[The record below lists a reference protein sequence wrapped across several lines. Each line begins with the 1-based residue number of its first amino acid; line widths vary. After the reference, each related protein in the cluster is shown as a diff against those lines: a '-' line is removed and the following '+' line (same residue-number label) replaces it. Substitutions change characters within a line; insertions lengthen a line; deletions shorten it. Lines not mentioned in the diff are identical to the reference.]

1 MGIIL
6 IVLAVLFI
14 LWIIYNGTKETQSL
28 SDNNDL
34 NERNPKTTYK
44 IDSKPTERQRMAV
57 FKTLGDLML
66 HKKYDISDRDYRI
79 LFHIGTFILGLTEA
93 KVNEAMRTM
102 NYLLFNVEL
111 INQMNAKYQ
120 LSFRLMLYYMFV
132 TERTP
137 SSTEIYDVNQILSVI
152 DDVNRT
158 PKSASGLPKSFAE
171 IQRIADR
178 NNHIDLVDPWL

>member
-1 MGIIL
+1 
-6 IVLAVLFI
+6 
-14 LWIIYNGTKETQSL
+14 
-28 SDNNDL
+28 
-34 NERNPKTTYK
+34 
-44 IDSKPTERQRMAV
+44 MAV

-93 KVNEAMRTM
+93 KANEAMRTM